1 MRSKLNS
8 LEEIPQDLN
17 YEGYLW
23 MSNDDTP
30 IEDLFTIREKLN
42 DKNLNPYIV
51 EGLLFCKA
59 TNTSIMI
66 RHTGK
71 YNISKFD
78 LEKIEVGYE
87 LTAEKSYFSNKKLSR
102 GSKIKF
108 RQLWKNENDENCA
121 CMEVLT
127 LKATVFTGFENI

>member
-8 LEEIPQDLN
+8 LEEIPNLN

-23 MSNDDTP
+23 MSNGDTP
-30 IEDLFTIREKLN
+30 IEDLVSIREKLN
-42 DKNLNPYIV
+42 DKNLNPFIV

-78 LEKIEVGYE
+78 LEKIEVSYE
-87 LTAEKSYFSNKKLSR
+87 LTAEKSYFSNNKISAGKKL
-102 GSKIKF
+102 KF
-108 RQLWKNENDENCA
+108 RQLWENEKDENCA
-121 CMEVLT
+121 SMEVLT
-127 LKATVFTGFENI
+127 LKATVFTGFENK